1 MILFASTAVADK
13 NASLNT
19 KADGSTKGEEMKPNG
34 PLNLEWK
41 TGGGM
46 QFWTDHLYRQGYRIP
61 AKRGYRA
68 LATARC

>member
-34 PLNLEWK
+34 PSQS
-41 TGGGM
+41 GM
-46 QFWTDHLYRQGYRIP
+46 EDGRRNAILD
-61 AKRGYRA
+61 
-68 LATARC
+68 